1 MYRYL
6 VKTTEVIMYLRVNP
20 APHLKPVMSVPASK
34 PETQRAIVTATLA
47 TGRSRIHNDLRCL
60 ETDTMKQACRQL
72 GAQISEHDGFLE
84 VIGVGRNFTNDTLVI
99 DAKGSG
105 LVFRT
110 LSAIACARRAPTIL
124 TGDHTL
130 RRRVMKPLFDA
141 LASLGANIHHIGDPG
156 KAPVINWGQRISR
169 THAELPGGVSSQFV
183 TALLFLAPLSDQP
196 MTIHQSEPVLSKSYI
211 AQTVDFLRKASI
223 DIDVDARFSNF
234 SVRPGEYTAFDSHI
248 NADYTSLS
256 YLLFACT
263 VFPGEYV
270 IRGITSD
277 TLQGEQIFIDVV
289 KALGVKVMHDDTAKE
304 LLVSS
309 VHARLSGKHEV
320 DVSDGPNII
329 PTLVALSLFVEGEFR
344 VVGGSVTR
352 LHKSSRIESMVTE
365 ATKLGADIK
374 LLWNQQGDID
384 GFVTHGKHDYEG
396 GVFFTSCG
404 DHRNFMSLFV
414 ASLKFRRPCHI
425 DGFHDVICSF
435 PEFLT
440 QFEALGAEFSPVQ
453 RVVSGPAVIDE

>member
-1 MYRYL
+1 
-6 VKTTEVIMYLRVNP
+6 MYLRVNP
-20 APHLKPVMSVPASK
+20 ASHLKPVMSVPASK
-34 PETQRAIVTATLA
+34 PETQRAIVTASLA

-60 ETDTMKQACRQL
+60 ETDTMKAACRQL
-72 GAQISEHDGFLE
+72 GARISEHDGFLE
-84 VIGVGRNFTNDTLVI
+84 VDGVGGQFTHDTLVI

-110 LSAIACARRAPTIL
+110 LSAITCMRRSPTIL

-141 LASLGANIHHIGDPG
+141 LGSLGANLQHLGDAG

-169 THAELPGGVSSQFV
+169 THAELPGDVSSQFV
-183 TALLFLAPLSDQP
+183 TALLLLAPLSDQP
-196 MTIHQSEPVLSKSYI
+196 ITLRQSEPVLSKSYI
-211 AQTVDFLRKASI
+211 AQTVDFLRRASI
-223 DIDVDARFSNF
+223 DIEVDERFSHF
-234 SVRPGEYTAFDSHI
+234 AVRPGEYVAFDSRI

-256 YLLFACT
+256 YLLFACA

-289 KALGVKVMHDDTAKE
+289 QALGVKVMHDDAAQE

-309 VHARLSGKHEV
+309 VHARLSGSHEV

-365 ATKLGADIK
+365 AAKLGADIK
-374 LLWNQQGDID
+374 LLWNRQGDID
-384 GFVTHGKHDYEG
+384 GFVTRGRSDYEG
-396 GVFFTSCG
+396 GEILTSCG

-425 DGFHDVICSF
+425 DGFQDVICSF

-440 QFEALGAEFSPVQ
+440 QFEALGASFSPVPS
-453 RVVSGPAVIDE
+453 VVSGPAVIDE